1 GDYVRRGI
9 GIDRYK
15 PRPEEVERYVEEIL
29 IYKRVASLQYMPS
42 EAEIRLI
49 VKNCPVCIDGDPTEA
64 AEVEG
69 YRNLERIATNRVRGG
84 MCLVLA
90 EGLALKAPKVKKH
103 VNKLKMDGWDWLET
117 LIGGAKSGE
126 EEEEP
131 GKKPVIKPKD
141 KYIRDLIAGRP
152 VFSHPS
158 RPGGFRLRYG
168 RSRNTSFAAA
178 GINPATMVLVDD
190 FIANGT
196 QLKVERPGKAAA
208 MAAVDSIEGP
218 TVRLK
223 SGDLLRIDSEAEAKK
238 LRPEV
243 EAIVDMGEIL
253 INYGDFLE
261 NNHPLMPS
269 PYVFEWWLY
278 AYEAACPKVF
288 ASALSSEELKDP
300 SKELAL
306 KLCRE
311 YKVPLHPKFT
321 YLWHDLNFEE
331 FKNLR
336 KFVARSGTYSRKED
350 ILELPLKIAK
360 AEGIKALLEKLLV
373 LHRVQESQI
382 LIKDA
387 APFLL
392 CLGFSLASKTS
403 DNSLILAP
411 LPETKAVLKA
421 VNLLSG
427 FKVYPRA
434 PSRIGARMG
443 RPEKSNLRKMSP
455 AAQALFPIANT
466 GGNTRN
472 LVASADY
479 MASMND
485 KIGEIEVELGRRF
498 CPACGKKAYFWRCD
512 CGEYTL
518 PSYFCPRCKIEV
530 KEEVCPRCGRK
541 PTSVEK
547 VKLDF
552 HSTYKKAFENLGERE
567 KLDMIKGVKRLMN
580 GQMTPEPL
588 EKGILRAKHK
598 VFTFKDGT
606 IRYDMSDIPLTHIK
620 AEEIGISAEKLREL
634 GYKEDIQGK
643 PLKRGDQIVCLKVQ
657 DVLISYDGAE
667 YMLRVAQYVD
677 DLLVKY
683 YKVEPYYRAEKIEDL
698 VGTLVMGLAPHTSA
712 GVLGRIIGFTRSAV
726 GYAHPFFHA
735 SKRRNC
741 DGDEDCLMLLMDGI
755 LNFSRFYLPD
765 KRGGKMDAPLVLT
778 TRIDPKQVDKEA
790 HNIDVNA
797 RYPLEFYKATEEIKN
812 PTEIEALMDLV
823 SGRLG
828 TPDQYDHFMFTHDT
842 SDISAGPLKSSYT
855 TLGSMIEK
863 MEAQLSLANKIRA
876 VDAPDVAERVLKSH
890 FLPDLMGNLRAFSKQ
905 KVRCVKCGAKFRRP
919 PLTGACPKCGGNVIL
934 TVHEGAVRKYLEVS
948 KKVAIKYEVSSYTQQ
963 RIELL
968 DRDIKSLFENH
979 KVKQMGLADFMS

>member
-1 GDYVRRGI
+1 
-9 GIDRYK
+9 
-15 PRPEEVERYVEEIL
+15 
-29 IYKRVASLQYMPS
+29 
-42 EAEIRLI
+42 
-49 VKNCPVCIDGDPTEA
+49 
-64 AEVEG
+64 
-69 YRNLERIATNRVRGG
+69 
-84 MCLVLA
+84 
-90 EGLALKAPKVKKH
+90 
-103 VNKLKMDGWDWLET
+103 
-117 LIGGAKSGE
+117 
-126 EEEEP
+126 
-131 GKKPVIKPKD
+131 
-141 KYIRDLIAGRP
+141 
-152 VFSHPS
+152 
-158 RPGGFRLRYG
+158 
-168 RSRNTSFAAA
+168 
-178 GINPATMVLVDD
+178 
-190 FIANGT
+190 
-196 QLKVERPGKAAA
+196 
-208 MAAVDSIEGP
+208 
-218 TVRLK
+218 
-223 SGDLLRIDSEAEAKK
+223 
-238 LRPEV
+238 
-243 EAIVDMGEIL
+243 
-253 INYGDFLE
+253 
-261 NNHPLMPS
+261 
-269 PYVFEWWLY
+269 
-278 AYEAACPKVF
+278 
-288 ASALSSEELKDP
+288 
-300 SKELAL
+300 
-306 KLCRE
+306 
-311 YKVPLHPKFT
+311 VPLHPKFT

-552 HSTYKKAFENLGERE
+552 HSIYKKAFENLGERE

-797 RYPLEFYKATEEIKN
+797 HYPLEFYKATEEIKN